1 MPRGA
6 RGTLAHRAAPLPIG
20 PRGAVGWIGSAP
32 AALLTHAD
40 RDLDGRALEAE
51 LLTEPTLD
59 EAAVARLDE
68 ARREDHEAGRARRG
82 LGREEDARLL
92 SAPQRGGGRGNDLPE
107 ERGETSGRDAG
118 GPRLEGRLHPRHEP
132 VHVAAGAGRDVG
144 SGGPGHLHEL
154 LLDLALEVVAAL
166 LVDLVPL
173 VVCDDQRAPRVDDLL
188 HDPDVLLGD
197 GLLGVDEDDS
207 HLSLL

>member
-51 LLTEPTLD
+51 LLAEPTLD
-59 EAAVARLDE
+59 EAPVARLDE
-68 ARREDHEAGRARRG
+68 ARREDHETRRARRG
-82 LGREEDARLL
+82 LGREEDAWLL
-92 SAPQRGGGRGNDLPE
+92 AAPQRVRVRSHDLAE
-107 ERGETSGRDAG
+107 EGVETAGRDTG
-118 GPRLEGRLHPRHEP
+118 VPRLEGRLDRGHQA
-132 VHVAAGAGRDVG
+132 VHVAAGARRDVG
-144 SGGPGHLHEL
+144 SRCPGHLYEL

-173 VVCDDQRAPRVDDLL
+173 VVGDDQGPTRV
-188 HDPDVLLGD
+188 
-197 GLLGVDEDDS
+197 
-207 HLSLL
+207 